1 MPAKRDHT
9 STDTFDVLVAGG
21 GVAGLSCA
29 YAAAR
34 SGRSVCLVDRGELGA
49 ATTRVAAGMLA
60 PVTEADPGERAV
72 LELGLGAS
80 RRWPDFARELERT
93 SGQGVGLRR
102 TGSLVVA
109 RDRDE
114 AEALDRVRA
123 LGAELGVTME
133 RLLPS
138 RARRLEPALAPTVR
152 LALHAPEDHSADPRL
167 LAGAL
172 AEAARRA
179 GAVLRTGEEVA
190 GVVADA
196 GGVDG
201 LRLASGAVLHAIDT
215 VLATGA
221 WSANLPGLPGGARVP
236 VRPVKGQL
244 LRLRDR
250 EGPGLLERTVRFAG
264 GYLVP
269 RGDGRYVLG
278 ATQEERGFDTQVTAG
293 GMYELLRDA
302 GELVPG
308 VLELEI
314 EEALAGL
321 RPTTPDNA
329 PVFGRPDGVEGLV
342 WATGHH
348 RNGILLAPVTGELV
362 VRALDGHPP
371 PPALAPARFAQAP
384 ANLEDLSPRSGR
396 ASAGERFL
404 TPMCGFVEQ

>member
-29 YAAAR
+29 YAAACG
-34 SGRSVCLVDRGELGA
+34 GRSVCLVDRGELGA
-49 ATTRVAAGMLA
+49 ATTHVAAGMLA
-60 PVTEADPGERAV
+60 PVTEADPGERAL
-72 LELGLGAS
+72 LELGLEAA
-80 RRWPDFARELERT
+80 RLWPSFAGRLERA
-93 SGQGVGLRR
+93 SGQRVGLRR
-102 TGSLVVA
+102 TGALVVA

-123 LGAELGVTME
+123 LGADLGVEME

-167 LAGAL
+167 LVGAL
-172 AEAARRA
+172 AEGARRA
-179 GAVLRTGEEVA
+179 GAVLRTREEVV

-196 GGVDG
+196 GRVGG
-201 LRLASGAVLHAIDT
+201 LLLASGGVLRATDT

-221 WSANLPGLPGGARVP
+221 WSATLPGLPDGARVP

-293 GMYELLRDA
+293 AVYELLRDA

-329 PVFGRPDGVEGLV
+329 PVLGRPDGVGGLV

-348 RNGILLAPVTGELV
+348 RNGILLAPVTGDLV
-362 VRALDGHPP
+362 VRALDGQAPP
-371 PPALAPARFAQAP
+371 RAFAPARFAA
-384 ANLEDLSPRSGR
+384 ARAEGEALGPRSER
-396 ASAGERFL
+396 SLAAVGEVSR
-404 TPMCGFVEQ
+404 P

>member
-9 STDTFDVLVAGG
+9 PTDTFDVLVAGG

-29 YAAAR
+29 YAAAC

-60 PVTEADPGERAV
+60 PVTEADPGERAL
-72 LELGLGAS
+72 LELGLVAA
-80 RRWPDFARELERT
+80 RRWPDFAQELERA
-93 SGQGVGLRR
+93 SDQAVGLRT
-102 TGSLVVA
+102 TGALVVA

-123 LGAELGVTME
+123 LGAGLGVRLE

-152 LALHAPEDHSADPRL
+152 LALHAPEDHSTDPRL
-167 LAGAL
+167 LVAAL

-196 GGVDG
+196 GRVSG
-201 LRLASGAVLHAIDT
+201 LHLSSGAVLHATDT

-221 WSANLPGLPGGARVP
+221 WSATLAGLPDAARVP
-236 VRPVKGQL
+236 VRPLKGQL

-250 EGPGLLERTVRFAG
+250 EGAGLLERTVRFAG

-278 ATQEERGFDTQVTAG
+278 ATQEDRGFDTQVTAG
-293 GMYELLRDA
+293 GVYELLRDA
-302 GELVPG
+302 VELVPG
-308 VLELEI
+308 VLELEV

-329 PVFGRPDGVEGLV
+329 PVLGRPEGVEGLV

-362 VRALDGHPP
+362 VRALDGYAP
-371 PPALAPARFAQAP
+371 PPAFAPARFVDAP
-384 ANLEDLSPRSGR
+384 ANVEVIGPRSGR
-396 ASAGERFL
+396 ASRSERSL
-404 TPMCGFVEQ
+404 TPMCEFSEQ